1 MSAIAGLLTLQNA
14 QTNDLVGEFQE
25 SIFVRN
31 AKGFNVGSTLFGLMS
46 RLSAEPADNIE
57 FNWWER
63 DPVRRNIF
71 SSGADLAAATD
82 LDFDDGNGGD
92 VWQVLGAGHVLKNDR
107 TGEYLRV
114 TADPTTGNVQVA
126 RGLGSSAAADVNDDD
141 EWAIITLGKDEGAN
155 ASRAAYEEPEVQQNF
170 IQTFN
175 STVEI
180 TNAFKGSV
188 LRTDIEGPL
197 RERRIQ
203 ALERIA
209 NDIELAFLFGVKDKI
224 AAATGFQHYTGGIHD
239 TLSIAGLTNNQLNG
253 GGAGGTSLADFQN
266 WLQSFMVFGSDMKLA
281 FCGPKAFAAVSNF
294 ANTAAAGFRIMNN
307 ETIFGMNV
315 TEIMTPFGVLALAFH
330 PLMKHATIFEDW
342 MVVVDLAHVVQKTF
356 EPLFLEPNIQTP
368 GQDSYKE
375 QFRSKCGMKVKF
387 PEAHA
392 TAANFELLNV

>member
-14 QTNDLVGEFQE
+14 QTNDLVGEYQE

-46 RLSAEPADNIE
+46 RLSAESADNIE

-63 DPVRRNIF
+63 DPVRRNII
-71 SSGADLAAATD
+71 SSGADDNVTTTLE
-82 LDFDDGNGGD
+82 FDDGSGGD
-92 VWQVLGAGHVLKNDR
+92 VWPILGAGHILKNDR
-107 TGEYLRV
+107 TGEYVRV
-114 TADPTTGNVQVA
+114 DADPGSGTVTCT
-126 RGLGSSAAADVNDDD
+126 RGVGSSTAAAILDNDV
-141 EWAIITLGKDEGAN
+141 WALITLGKEEGSN
-155 ASRAAYEEPEVQQNF
+155 ASRSAYEEPVIQQNF
-170 IQTFN
+170 IQTYN

-209 NDIELAFLFGVKDKI
+209 NDIELSLLFGVKDKI
-224 AAATGFQHYTGGIHD
+224 TGVNGYQYYTGGLTD
-239 TLSIAGLTNNQLNG
+239 TLNLAGLTANQLNG
-253 GGAGGTSLADFQN
+253 NGAGGATLANFQA
-266 WLQSFMVFGSDMKLA
+266 WLQTFMVYGSDMKLA
-281 FCGPKAFAAVSNF
+281 FCGPKAFAAISNF

-307 ETIFGMNV
+307 ETIFGMNI
-315 TEIMTPFGVLALAFH
+315 TEVMTPFGVLSLAFH
-330 PLMKHATIFEDW
+330 PLMKHATAFEDW
-342 MVVVDLAHVVQKTF
+342 MVVVDLAHITQKTF

-375 QFRSKCGMKVKF
+375 QFRCKCGLKVKF

-392 TAANFELLNV
+392 TAFDLEKLIA